1 MTVGAV
7 GVKLFGPPLES
18 KFTPKGGWLYG
29 PGGEVLNSPNGL
41 VNHHGKALGKG
52 PSGFPLIVPW
62 GCESDGPRE
71 LLKSE
76 LDHNMITQYTQFLMF
91 MSGGGTSLEFNDGTD
106 NYASWTYLYS
116 DSPGMN
122 LIMSG
127 FYVMPTTV
135 ALPTGEVSAITM
147 ASGSSI
153 FMSTGS
159 SYTIP
164 SSAGF
169 TVSSYTGSYGQTYAS
184 LTTSLTAGSAS
195 FNVAQIGLVPARYNT
210 INTIY
215 LLAGGASPNTFTG
228 ANSYTNVPATPVAI
242 YTTYQ
247 LSETYTVPASGAIT
261 FEYTITATL

>member
-1 MTVGAV
+1 MTTGAV

-18 KFTPKGGWLYG
+18 TFTPKGGWLYG
-29 PGGEVLNSPNGL
+29 PGGEVLNSTNGL

-52 PSGFPLIVPW
+52 PSGFPLMVPW

-76 LDHNMITQYTQFLMF
+76 LDHNMITQYAQFLMF
-91 MSGGGTSLEFNDGTD
+91 MGSAGQSVKFSDGTD
-106 NYASWTYLYS
+106 NYASWTTLY
-116 DSPGMN
+116 GNNMQ
-122 LIMSG
+122 LLLSG

-153 FMSTGS
+153 FMGTS
-159 SYTIP
+159 SNDIIP
-164 SSAGF
+164 SSPGF
-169 TVSSYTGSYGQTYAS
+169 AVSSYTASYGQTYAS

-195 FNVAQIGLVPARYNT
+195 FNVAQIGMVPAKYYVTNSLS
-210 INTIY
+210 
-215 LLAGGASPNTFTG
+215 LLAGGTSPNTFT
-228 ANSYTNVPATPVAI
+228 ALTSYTNVPTTPVAI
-242 YTTYQ
+242 FTTYQ
-247 LSETYTVPASGAIT
+247 LSSTYTVPASGAIT

>member
-7 GVKLFGPPLES
+7 GVKLFGPPLDT
-18 KFTPKGGWLYG
+18 KYTPKGGWLYG
-29 PGGEVLNSPNGL
+29 PGGEVLNSPNGM
-41 VNHHGKALGKG
+41 VNHHGKALGRG
-52 PSGFPLIVPW
+52 PSGYPLMVPW

-91 MSGGGTSLEFNDGTD
+91 MGIASQSVQFSDGTD
-106 NYASWTYLYS
+106 NYASWEYI
-116 DSPGMN
+116 SPN
-122 LIMSG
+122 SLLLLSG

-147 ASGSSI
+147 ASGSSV
-153 FMSTGS
+153 FMSTNS
-159 SYTIP
+159 AQIIP
-164 SSAGF
+164 SSPGF
-169 TVSSYTGSYGQTYAS
+169 TVSSYTASYGQTYAS

-210 INTIY
+210 TNAIY
-215 LLAGGASPNTFTG
+215 LLAGGASPNTFT
-228 ANSYTNVPATPVAI
+228 NVTSYTNVPTTPVAI

-261 FEYTITATL
+261 FEYTIKATL

>member
-7 GVKLFGPPLES
+7 GVKLFGPPLDTT
-18 KFTPKGGWLYG
+18 FTPKGGWLYG
-29 PGGEVLNSPNGL
+29 PGGEVLNSPNGM

-52 PSGFPLIVPW
+52 PSGYPLMVPW
-62 GCESDGPRE
+62 GCQADGPRE

-91 MSGGGTSLEFNDGTD
+91 MGSADTTLEFNDGTD
-106 NYASWTYLYS
+106 NYASWTTLS
-116 DSPGMN
+116 QNANMQE
-122 LIMSG
+122 LLSG

-153 FMSTGS
+153 FISTNS
-159 SYTIP
+159 VQIIP
-164 SSAGF
+164 SSPGF
-169 TVSSYTGSYGQTYAS
+169 TVSSYTASYGQTYAS

-195 FNVAQIGLVPARYNT
+195 FNVAQIGLVPAGYNT
-210 INTIY
+210 TNAIY
-215 LLAGGASPNTFTG
+215 LLAGGASPDTFT
-228 ANSYTNVPATPVAI
+228 ALTSWTNVPTTPVAI
-242 YTTYQ
+242 FTTYQ

-261 FEYTITATL
+261 FEYTIKATL

>member
-29 PGGEVLNSPNGL
+29 PGGEVLNSTNGL
-41 VNHHGKALGKG
+41 VNHNGKALGKG
-52 PSGFPLIVPW
+52 PSGFPLMVPW

-76 LDHNMITQYTQFLMF
+76 LDHNMITQYAQFLMF
-91 MSGGGTSLEFNDGTD
+91 MGSAGQSVQFNDGTD
-106 NYASWTYLYS
+106 NYADWLSLYQNS
-116 DSPGMN
+116 NMQ
-122 LIMSG
+122 LLVSG

-153 FMSTGS
+153 FMSTNAA
-159 SYTIP
+159 YIIP
-164 SSAGF
+164 ASPGF
-169 TVSSYTGSYGQTYAS
+169 TVSSYTASYGQTYAS

-195 FNVAQIGLVPARYNT
+195 FNVAQIGLVPALYDTTND
-210 INTIY
+210 IY
-215 LLAGGASPNTFTG
+215 LLAGGSSPNTFTTPT
-228 ANSYTNVPATPVAI
+228 AYTAVPTTPVAI
-242 YTTYQ
+242 STTYQ
-247 LSETYTVPASGAIT
+247 LSQTYTVPASGAIT

>member
-18 KFTPKGGWLYG
+18 TFTPKGGWLYG

-41 VNHHGKALGKG
+41 VNHHGKAVGKG
-52 PSGFPLIVPW
+52 PSGYPLMVPW
-62 GCESDGPRE
+62 GCDSDGPRE

-76 LDHNMITQYTQFLMF
+76 LDHNMITQYAQFMMF
-91 MSGGGTSLEFNDGTD
+91 MGSAGQSLQFSDGTD
-106 NYASWTYLYS
+106 NYASWSTLYLNN
-116 DSPGMN
+116 MQV
-122 LIMSG
+122 LVSG

-153 FMSTGS
+153 FMGTS
-159 SYTIP
+159 SGYIIP
-164 SSAGF
+164 SSPGF
-169 TVSSYTGSYGQTYAS
+169 AVSTYTASYGQTYAS

-195 FNVAQIGLVPARYNT
+195 FNVAQIGLVPAAYAS
-210 INTIY
+210 IHTIY
-215 LLAGGASPNTFTG
+215 LLAGGTPPYTFT
-228 ANSYTNVPATPVAI
+228 AHNSYTNVPTTPVAI
-242 YTTYQ
+242 FTTYQ
-247 LSETYTVPASGAIT
+247 LSQTYTVPASGAIT